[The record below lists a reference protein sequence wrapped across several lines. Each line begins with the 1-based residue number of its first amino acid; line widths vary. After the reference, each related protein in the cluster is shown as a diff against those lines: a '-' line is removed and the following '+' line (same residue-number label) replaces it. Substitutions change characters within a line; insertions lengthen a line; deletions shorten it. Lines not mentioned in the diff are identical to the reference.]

1 MYPNDEL
8 KHHGILGQRWGV
20 RRTPEQLGRIRAKV
34 SKAASTAKSSA
45 KKVYATGKKA
55 KRAYDHTDAG
65 IKRRDKKARK
75 RQDND
80 VKERRLMSDR
90 ELERKLNRIKME
102 KEFKALTYEA
112 NHPGRAAVKRAI
124 GRTVQSSA
132 ENVAKDV
139 TKKMIEDLIQK
150 KTGIDMGGGK
160 K

>member
-34 SKAASTAKSSA
+34 TKAASTAKSGA
-45 KKVYATGKKA
+45 KKAYATGKKV

-65 IKRRDKKARK
+65 IKRRDKKAKK
-75 RQDND
+75 RQDQD

-102 KEFKALTYEA
+102 KEFKSLTYEA
-112 NHPGRAAVKRAI
+112 NHPGRAAVKKVVTN
-124 GRTVQSSA
+124 TVQKGT
-132 ENVAKDV
+132 ENVAKEV
-139 TKKMIEDLIQK
+139 TKKMIADLFEK
-150 KTGIDMGGGK
+150 HVGGGAR
-160 K
+160 